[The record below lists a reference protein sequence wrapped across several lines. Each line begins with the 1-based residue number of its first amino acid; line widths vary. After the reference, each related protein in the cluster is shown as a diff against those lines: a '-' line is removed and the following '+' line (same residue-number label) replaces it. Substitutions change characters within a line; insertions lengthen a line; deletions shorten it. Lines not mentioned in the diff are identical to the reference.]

1 MVTIIIP
8 IKKEIFM
15 KKTIMVC
22 TLVSMFS
29 SVSAS
34 LPNFVYEDS
43 KKLNDLRNEV
53 ATLTAVVARLSE
65 KVEQLESKQEEGQAP
80 VVITSSRQSHQAR
93 K

>member
-8 IKKEIFM
+8 IKKEMFM

-22 TLVSMFS
+22 ALVSMFS

-43 KKLNDLRNEV
+43 QKLGELKQEV

-65 KVEQLESKQEEGQAP
+65 KVEQLESKQEEGQAL
-80 VVITSSRQSHQAR
+80 VVMTSCRQSHQAR